1 MDRPD
6 KWRAAWIAALD
17 ELDADVG
24 RIEELLADEQRL
36 RDAPPA
42 DPWSPPDGLG
52 PLPLDLRPRADA
64 ILARQAGAAHQLAL
78 AIAANRRQAKFAA
91 KVEVGYGKAPP
102 SYVDRA
108 M

>member
-6 KWRAAWIAALD
+6 KWRAAWVTALD

-24 RIEELLADEQRL
+24 RVEGLLADEQRV
-36 RDAPPA
+36 RDLPPA
-42 DPWSPPDGLG
+42 DPWSPPAGIG

-64 ILARQAGAAHQLAL
+64 ILERQVNAAHQLAV
-78 AIAANRRQAKFAA
+78 AIAANRRQARFAA
-91 KVEVGYGKAPP
+91 KVEAGYGKAPP